1 MNLSRISL
9 CVLAAAVLLGAC
21 SGGTDSASLNAS
33 AKQSRQITATQK
45 AAATAADYQTDA
57 QALYIAYFGRPADPQ
72 GLSNVEA
79 ALLAANA
86 PTDIDGLSQAYSTN
100 TAVKNL
106 VDSFAASKESVN
118 LYASTS
124 TLQFVTDVFENLFNR
139 APAVSGLNFWDT
151 AISSDGLNQSAA
163 ALSIYAGSLSN
174 HSTQGQ
180 LDAQTIANKMS
191 LASLFT
197 AQLTAQNVAGKYSGV
212 AAADAM
218 RNEMAMI
225 NAQTT
230 PATIQSVVASII
242 ANLLGN
248 TTTTTSVTLNAVNWN
263 GAQFVAVGSGGIVET
278 SPDGVTWTNRG
289 SAMSLPLSMA
299 YLRAIVWQNGK
310 YFAVGRNGGGPN
322 CVVGQ
327 ACPQIV
333 TGVADVILS
342 STDGVNWSSSI
353 GSNSSFNPP
362 FGSELTGILWAGTQ
376 FIAVGD
382 TLTGTTADGYN
393 VGNIITSPD
402 GVNWTSR
409 PTVAP
414 AVGGLYVALFD
425 TLDSIAFSGSQYVA
439 VGANG
444 SVYTSLTGSNDWLE
458 QTSGTG
464 NTLGGVAWSG
474 KQFVAVG
481 QGGTII
487 SSPDGVTWSDHSTG
501 AQNLYAIVWSGTQ
514 FVAVGAGTI
523 LTSPDGNAWTTRNAG
538 TANSLYG
545 VTWSGTQFV
554 AVGTGVILTSP
565 DGVTWSSTVAP

>member
-1 MNLSRISL
+1 MNLPRISL
-9 CVLAAAVLLGAC
+9 CALAAAVLLGAC
-21 SGGTDSASLNAS
+21 SGGTDSAPLTAS
-33 AKQSRQITATQK
+33 VKQSRQITATQK
-45 AAATAADYQTDA
+45 AVATVADYQTDA

-86 PTDIDGLSQAYSTN
+86 PTDIGGLSQAYSTN

-118 LYASTS
+118 LYASAS
-124 TLQFVTDVFENLFNR
+124 TPQFVTDVFENLFNR
-139 APAVSGLNFWDT
+139 APAVGGLNFWDT
-151 AISSDGLNQSAA
+151 AIASNRLNQSAA

-174 HSTQGQ
+174 KSAQGL
-180 LDAQTIANKMS
+180 LDAQTISNKMS
-191 LASLFT
+191 FANQFT
-197 AQLTAQNVAGKYSGV
+197 AQLIAQNGAGKYSGTQAV
-212 AAADAM
+212 DAL
-218 RNEMAMI
+218 RNEMISI
-225 NAQTT
+225 NAQAT
-230 PATIQSVVASII
+230 PATIQSAVAAAI
-242 ANLLGN
+242 AYLLG
-248 TTTTTSVTLNAVNWN
+248 TTTTTTTVTLNAVNWN

-289 SAMSLPLSMA
+289 SAMSLPMSMA

-322 CVVGQ
+322 CAVGQ

-333 TGVADVILS
+333 TGVADVILT
-342 STDGVNWSSSI
+342 STDGANWSSSI
-353 GSNSSFNPP
+353 GSNSSFTPP
-362 FGSELTGILWAGTQ
+362 FGSELTGIQWTGTQ
-376 FIAVGD
+376 FVAVGD
-382 TLTGTTADGYN
+382 ALTGTTADGYDI
-393 VGNIITSPD
+393 GNILTSPD
-402 GVNWTSR
+402 GINWTSQ
-409 PTVAP
+409 PT
-414 AVGGLYVALFD
+414 AVPGTGLYVSSFNALD
-425 TLDSIAFSGSQYVA
+425 GIAYSGNQYVA
-439 VGANG
+439 VGAGG
-444 SVYTSLTGSNDWLE
+444 SVYTSADGNNWLA
-458 QTSGTG
+458 QTSNTG
-464 NTLGGVAWSG
+464 NALGGIAWSG
-474 KQFVAVG
+474 VQFVAVG

-514 FVAVGAGTI
+514 FVAVGAGII

-565 DGVTWSSTVAP
+565 DGVTWSSRAVQ